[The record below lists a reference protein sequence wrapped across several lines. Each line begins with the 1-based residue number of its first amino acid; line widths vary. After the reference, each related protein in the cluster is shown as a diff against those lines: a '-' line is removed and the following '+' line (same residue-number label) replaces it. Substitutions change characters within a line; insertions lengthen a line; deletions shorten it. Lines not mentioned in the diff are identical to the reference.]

1 MEEQE
6 EKEPSIVLEDGA
18 GNPGATNGG
27 KNGTGGLLII
37 NTAEFENNGK
47 IESNGS
53 NGGDAVS
60 YGGSGGASGGGS
72 INIFCKEL
80 LRRGEITA
88 IGGTGG
94 NYSAVNCGYGG
105 NGGNGSV
112 SIGAIVNNQY
122 KEF

>member
-1 MEEQE
+1 MEEMELLGHLIQVEQEQAQEEVLEMEKMEEKMEEQE

-60 YGGSGGASGGGS
+60 YGGSGGASGGVD
-72 INIFCKEL
+72 
-80 LRRGEITA
+80 T
-88 IGGTGG
+88 
-94 NYSAVNCGYGG
+94 
-105 NGGNGSV
+105 
-112 SIGAIVNNQY
+112 
-122 KEF
+122 